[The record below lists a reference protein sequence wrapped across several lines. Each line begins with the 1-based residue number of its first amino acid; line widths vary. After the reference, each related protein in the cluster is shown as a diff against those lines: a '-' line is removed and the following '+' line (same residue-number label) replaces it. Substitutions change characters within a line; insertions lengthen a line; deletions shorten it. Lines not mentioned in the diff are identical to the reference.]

1 MIALMLEGLEMG
13 GKRSLVH
20 GVGINDWAGD
30 VTLNGKNI
38 REYELW
44 IAMLKRCFSKNYKE
58 QRPTYN
64 GVTCCQEWLSMRSF
78 IKDVSQMKGYG
89 VEGWQLDK
97 DILVKGNK
105 IYSKE
110 TCCFVPLEINSLL
123 VNGRKL
129 RGEWPIGVSFH
140 KRDHRFRAQ
149 VATGKERKHLGY
161 FNTAEEAFQAYK
173 TAKEAHIKAVAT
185 KWKDQLDE
193 RVYQALINYTVSI
206 DD

>member
-1 MIALMLEGLEMG
+1 MSN
-13 GKRSLVH
+13 KRLIY
-20 GVGINDWAGD
+20 GVGVNDWDGD
-30 VTLNGKNI
+30 VTLNGKSI

-44 IAMLKRCFSKNYKE
+44 SAMLKRCFSKDYKE

-78 IKDVSQMKGYG
+78 IKDVSQMKGYDA
-89 VEGWQLDK
+89 EGWQLDK

-105 IYSKE
+105 LYSEE

-123 VNGRKL
+123 VNGRNL

-140 KRDHRFRAQ
+140 KRDRRFRAQ

-161 FNTAEEAFQAYK
+161 FNTAEEAFKAYK
-173 TAKEAHIKAVAT
+173 VAKEAHIKAVAE

-193 RVYQALINYTVSI
+193 RVYQVLINYTVEI
-206 DD
+206 TD

>member
-1 MIALMLEGLEMG
+1 MG

-161 FNTAEEAFQAYK
+161 FNTPEEAFQAYK

>member
-1 MIALMLEGLEMG
+1 MG

-78 IKDVSQMKGYG
+78 IKDVSQMKGYD